1 MATGFRVFLLSVA
14 LATLPGCASVRSWFH
29 HSSPPPA
36 APSADDD
43 NAAPPRVVEPQVA
56 RRQIN
61 VPKVRSRNVEL
72 GLNYG
77 VLSIEDFGTHPAY
90 GIVAAYHITEDFFFQ
105 GDLGRS
111 RAGKT
116 SFETLNGGVQLLTE
130 SERRFTYYSL
140 SLGYNFLPGEAFV
153 GRGSAMTSAFY
164 IIGGIGGTDF
174 AGDTKFTVNFGA
186 GYRVV
191 PADWWTLNI
200 SVQDRVFSSDLL
212 GTSKLTNNLEALL
225 AVTVFF

>member
-1 MATGFRVFLLSVA
+1 MATGFRVLLLSVA
-14 LATLPGCASVRSWFH
+14 LAALPGCASVRSWFH
-29 HSSPPPA
+29 HSPPPP

-56 RRQIN
+56 RRPIK
-61 VPKVRSRNVEL
+61 VPKVRSRNIEL

-116 SFETLNGGVQLLTE
+116 SFETLNGGVQLLTD

-140 SLGYNFLPGEAFV
+140 SLGYNFLPGEAF
-153 GRGSAMTSAFY
+153 
-164 IIGGIGGTDF
+164 
-174 AGDTKFTVNFGA
+174 
-186 GYRVV
+186 
-191 PADWWTLNI
+191 L
-200 SVQDRVFSSDLL
+200 
-212 GTSKLTNNLEALL
+212 
-225 AVTVFF
+225 

>member
-1 MATGFRVFLLSVA
+1 MATGLRVLLLSVA
-14 LATLPGCASVRSWFH
+14 LAALPGCASVRSWFH
-29 HSSPPPA
+29 HGTPPPA
-36 APSADDD
+36 ASADDD
-43 NAAPPRVVEPQVA
+43 NTPPPRVVEPQVA
-56 RRQIN
+56 RRQVS
-61 VPKVRSRNVEL
+61 VPKIRSRNVEL

-105 GDLGRS
+105 ADLGRS
-111 RAGKT
+111 RAGRT
-116 SFETLNGGVQLLTE
+116 SFETLNGGIDLLTE
-130 SERRFTYYSL
+130 SERRFTYYDL

-191 PADWWTLNI
+191 PADWFAVNI
-200 SVQDRVFSSDLL
+200 SVQDRVFSSNLL

-225 AVTVFF
+225 AATVFF